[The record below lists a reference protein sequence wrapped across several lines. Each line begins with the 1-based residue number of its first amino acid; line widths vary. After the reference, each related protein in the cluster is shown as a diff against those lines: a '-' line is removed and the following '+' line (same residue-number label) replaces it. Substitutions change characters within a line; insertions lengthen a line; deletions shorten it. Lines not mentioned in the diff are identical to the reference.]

1 MGTAYVLIYVTFVD
15 FFAFLG
21 HLFNFAAP
29 ALFLALLLA
38 LGGRILGPK
47 GASALAWYAQAAI
60 NSVVGCA
67 VLLAGLWW
75 LGRDGRMLTYAALVL
90 VCASCQWLLQRGWR

>member
-38 LGGRILGPK
+38 LGGRLLGPK

-90 VCASCQWLLQRGWR
+90 MCASCQWLLQRGWR

>member
-1 MGTAYVLIYVTFVD
+1 MIYVTLVD
-15 FFAFLG
+15 FFALLG

-38 LGGRILGPK
+38 LGGRFVGPK
-47 GASALAWYAQAAI
+47 GASSLTWYAQAAI
-60 NSVVGCA
+60 DSVVGCA
-67 VLLAGLWW
+67 VLLAGRWW

-90 VCASCQWLLQRGWR
+90 ACASSQWLLLLGWR

>member
-15 FFAFLG
+15 FFVFLG

-38 LGGRILGPK
+38 LGGRFLGPK

>member
-38 LGGRILGPK
+38 LGGRFLGPK

>member
-38 LGGRILGPK
+38 LGGRFLGPK

-90 VCASCQWLLQRGWR
+90 MCASCQWLLQRGWR

>member
-1 MGTAYVLIYVTFVD
+1 MIYVTLVD
-15 FFAFLG
+15 FFALLG

-38 LGGRILGPK
+38 LGGRFVGPK
-47 GASALAWYAQAAI
+47 GASNLPWYAQAAI
-60 NSVVGCA
+60 NSIVGCA

-90 VCASCQWLLQRGWR
+90 ACASSQWLLQRGWR

>member
-1 MGTAYVLIYVTFVD
+1 MIYVTLVD
-15 FFAFLG
+15 FFALLG

-38 LGGRILGPK
+38 LGGRFVGAK
-47 GASALAWYAQAAI
+47 GASSLTWYAQAAI

-90 VCASCQWLLQRGWR
+90 ACASSQWLLQRGWR

>member
-38 LGGRILGPK
+38 LGGRLLGPK

>member
-1 MGTAYVLIYVTFVD
+1 MIYVTLVD
-15 FFAFLG
+15 FFALLG

-38 LGGRILGPK
+38 LGGRVVGPK
-47 GASALAWYAQAAI
+47 GASSLTWYAQAAI
-60 NSVVGCA
+60 NSIVGCA

-90 VCASCQWLLQRGWR
+90 ACASSQWLLLRGWR

>member
-1 MGTAYVLIYVTFVD
+1 MGTAYVLIYVTLVD
-15 FFAFLG
+15 FFALLG

-38 LGGRILGPK
+38 LGGRFVGPK

-90 VCASCQWLLQRGWR
+90 ACASCQWLLQRGWR

>member
-15 FFAFLG
+15 FFVFLG

-38 LGGRILGPK
+38 LGGRFLGPK

-90 VCASCQWLLQRGWR
+90 ACASCQWLLQRGWR

>member
-1 MGTAYVLIYVTFVD
+1 MIYVTLVD
-15 FFAFLG
+15 FFALLG

-38 LGGRILGPK
+38 LGGRFVGPK
-47 GASALAWYAQAAI
+47 GVSSLTWYAQAAI
-60 NSVVGCA
+60 NSRVGCA

-90 VCASCQWLLQRGWR
+90 ACASSQWLLLRGWR

>member
-15 FFAFLG
+15 FFALLG

-38 LGGRILGPK
+38 LGGRFLGPT

>member
-1 MGTAYVLIYVTFVD
+1 MIYVTLVD
-15 FFAFLG
+15 FFALLG

-38 LGGRILGPK
+38 LGGRFLGPK
-47 GASALAWYAQAAI
+47 GASSLTWYAQAAI
-60 NSVVGCA
+60 NSVVGCT

-90 VCASCQWLLQRGWR
+90 ACASCQWLLQRGWR

>member
-38 LGGRILGPK
+38 LGGRLLGPK

-67 VLLAGLWW
+67 VLLASLWW

>member
-1 MGTAYVLIYVTFVD
+1 MIYVTLVD
-15 FFAFLG
+15 FFALLG

-38 LGGRILGPK
+38 LGGRVVGPK
-47 GASALAWYAQAAI
+47 GASSLPWYAQAAI
-60 NSVVGCA
+60 NSVVGCT

-90 VCASCQWLLQRGWR
+90 ACASCQWLLQRGWR

>member
-15 FFAFLG
+15 FFVFLG

-38 LGGRILGPK
+38 LGGRLLGPK

>member
-38 LGGRILGPK
+38 LGGRLLGPK

-60 NSVVGCA
+60 NSVVGCV

>member
-1 MGTAYVLIYVTFVD
+1 MIYVTLVD
-15 FFAFLG
+15 FFALLD

-38 LGGRILGPK
+38 LGGRVVGPK
-47 GASALAWYAQAAI
+47 GASSLPWYAQAAI

-90 VCASCQWLLQRGWR
+90 ACASSQWLLLRGWR

>member
-38 LGGRILGPK
+38 LGGRLLGPK

-90 VCASCQWLLQRGWR
+90 ACASCQWLLQRGWR

>member
-1 MGTAYVLIYVTFVD
+1 MIYVTLVD
-15 FFAFLG
+15 FFALLG

-38 LGGRILGPK
+38 LGGRFVGPK
-47 GASALAWYAQAAI
+47 GASSLTWYAQAAI

-67 VLLAGLWW
+67 VLLTWLWW
-75 LGRDGRMLTYAALVL
+75 LARDGRMLTYAALVL
-90 VCASCQWLLQRGWR
+90 ACASSQWLLLRGWR

>member
-1 MGTAYVLIYVTFVD
+1 MD

-38 LGGRILGPK
+38 LGGRFFGPK